1 MRSMNLPMG
10 NIDPRVMIQSDPSVD
25 ALFSPSFASVLAF
38 DEPDEQGF
46 QDLPALDEE
55 YHCEHNMDWQ
65 GQPAPSSTRE
75 SSLQQGSVK
84 RSPYPRL
91 ELDVAMDR
99 YHALDG
105 PAELLIPH
113 NTPES
118 AHGSPREERRGH
130 KAENLRTHS
139 APQPPVLTLD
149 WLEDRRQ
156 AKRHRL
162 FISDESRSPS
172 PNMQG
177 GAYFP
182 NVNFTSIED
191 FGETV
196 ATRCVRF
203 SPPESPRSGSRPL
216 PSVERKQDYISHYR
230 QQKQH
235 EKWKVA
241 RRASPR
247 RSPAKVQLSTGL
259 DAKPEVRFSG
269 LSRMIFRQDDL
280 ATSPK
285 SKHRVQAAKTSQSIL
300 RDIHEEALPR
310 ERVPAVIAL
319 NFGLYR
325 PRDPGPITSVS
336 KWALMRV
343 RMSHGLV
350 PVHSLFG
357 EPQGPK
363 QIVCPLPSEDLLLHF
378 IIVLPYLVV
387 RIPLTALAKAG
398 RFPTSRA
405 SLTTLDIFRIIWALT
420 FALVTFVFHQLWSLK
435 PGPSVKAETQHHEK
449 ARRL

>member
-1 MRSMNLPMG
+1 MRSMKLPMG
-10 NIDPRVMIQSDPSVD
+10 NNDPRVMIQSDPSVD
-25 ALFSPSFASVLAF
+25 ASFSPSFASVLAF

-46 QDLPALDEE
+46 QDLPALDEK

-65 GQPAPSSTRE
+65 GEPAPSSTRE

-118 AHGSPREERRGH
+118 VHGSPREERRGH

-156 AKRHRL
+156 AKRNRF

-177 GAYFP
+177 GANFP
-182 NVNFTSIED
+182 TVNFSPIED

-203 SPPESPRSGSRPL
+203 SPPESPRRQSPRSSSRPL

-241 RRASPR
+241 QRASPR
-247 RSPAKVQLSTGL
+247 RSPVKVQLSTGL
-259 DAKPEVRFSG
+259 DAKPEVRFSD
-269 LSRMIFRQDDL
+269 LSRMIFRQDGL
-280 ATSPK
+280 ATSSK
-285 SKHRVQAAKTSQSIL
+285 GKHRVQAPKTSESIL
-300 RDIHEEALPR
+300 RDTHEEALPQ
-310 ERVPAVIAL
+310 ERVPDVVAL

-325 PRDPGPITSVS
+325 PRDPGPLTSVS

-343 RMSHGLV
+343 RMSHTLV
-350 PVHSLFG
+350 PAHSLFG
-357 EPQGPK
+357 EPQNPK
-363 QIVCPLPSEDLLLHF
+363 QIVCPLPSEELLLHF
-378 IIVLPYLVV
+378 IIVLPYLVL

-405 SLTTLDIFRIIWALT
+405 SLTTLDVFRIIWSLT
-420 FALVTFVFHQLWSLK
+420 VALVTFVFDQLWSLK
-435 PGPSVKAETQHHEK
+435 PETKHHEK
-449 ARRL
+449 VRRL